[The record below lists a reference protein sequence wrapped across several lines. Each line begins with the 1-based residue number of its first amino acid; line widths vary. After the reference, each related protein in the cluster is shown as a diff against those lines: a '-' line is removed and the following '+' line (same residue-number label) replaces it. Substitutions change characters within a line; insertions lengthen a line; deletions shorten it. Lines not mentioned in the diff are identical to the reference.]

1 MQESMNRDGIGCS
14 QNLVLDT
21 TLVRIKLIDVGEM
34 TDCRPKNMR
43 SFHPD
48 SFETHKTKVL
58 QRGAPRT
65 DHHRKF
71 DDLAF
76 QN

>member
-1 MQESMNRDGIGCS
+1 MQESMDRDGIGCS
-14 QNLVLDT
+14 QNLVLDI
-21 TLVRIKLIDVGEM
+21 TLGRIKLSDLGEM

-43 SFHPD
+43 SF
-48 SFETHKTKVL
+48 ETQKTKVL

-76 QN
+76 LN

>member
-1 MQESMNRDGIGCS
+1 MQESMDRDRIGCS

-21 TLVRIKLIDVGEM
+21 TLGRIKLSDLGEM

-43 SFHPD
+43 SF
-48 SFETHKTKVL
+48 ETYKTKVL

-65 DHHRKF
+65 AHHRKF

>member
-1 MQESMNRDGIGCS
+1 MQESMDRDGIGCS

-21 TLVRIKLIDVGEM
+21 TLGRIKLSDLGEM
-34 TDCRPKNMR
+34 TDSRQKNMR
-43 SFHPD
+43 

-58 QRGAPRT
+58 QRDAPRT

>member
-1 MQESMNRDGIGCS
+1 MQESMDRDGIGCS

-21 TLVRIKLIDVGEM
+21 TLGRIKLSDLGEM
-34 TDCRPKNMR
+34 TDSRQKNMR
-43 SFHPD
+43 

-76 QN
+76 LN